1 MRMDKSEIEDYLAK
15 IRKTIS
21 ESEALVEQA
30 ERRIAETDRF
40 LSEHGITRE
49 QLRKIHPTEEQLAA
63 VNAELERRGLP
74 ALDPLEEPMD
84 KEVCAKVAAPNFDA
98 EFASGAEELEN
109 RKRKFGAMMQGIR
122 L

>member
-1 MRMDKSEIEDYLAK
+1 MNKNEIEEYLAK
-15 IRKTIS
+15 IRKAIS

-84 KEVCAKVAAPNFDA
+84 EEVRSKVAAPNFDA
-98 EFASGAEELEN
+98 ELASGAEELEN
-109 RKRKFGAMMQGIR
+109 RKRKFGAMMQTYR

>member
-1 MRMDKSEIEDYLAK
+1 MKKEEVEDCLAK

-49 QLRKIHPTEEQLAA
+49 QLRKIHPTEEQLRA

-74 ALDPLEEPMD
+74 ALDPLEEPAEMIR
-84 KEVCAKVAAPNFDA
+84 AAEPNFGA
-98 EFASGAEELEN
+98 EFATSAEELEN
-109 RKRKFGAMMQGIR
+109 RKRKFGAMMQSIR

>member
-1 MRMDKSEIEDYLAK
+1 MDKSEIEDYLAK

-40 LSEHGITRE
+40 LAEHGITRE
-49 QLRKIHPTEEQLAA
+49 QLRRIHPTEEQLRV

-74 ALDPLEEPMD
+74 ALDPLEEPV
-84 KEVCAKVAAPNFDA
+84 ETIQVAEPNFGA
-98 EFASGAEELEN
+98 EFATSAEELEN
-109 RKRKFGAMMQGIR
+109 RKRKFGAMMQTYR